1 MSDALRLAGADWEA
15 LLLPQQ
21 GAALARLTYRGVDVL
36 APLPEGADPN
46 ATRTG
51 AFWMIPWGNRLDGGA
66 LGALHRFPINR
77 LTENTAI
84 HGLSR
89 DRPWQAEVTAD
100 GALLTQR
107 VTAGPYAYA
116 VRIALSLSRAGFGI
130 EAVVENCGSA
140 PMPFGLGWHPW
151 FARRPG
157 QRLSFAAAHRL
168 RSDERML
175 PREALP
181 DPGLD
186 EACATLIG
194 TDAHFAGWDGLVLLE
209 DPALRLTL
217 RASGA
222 WATNLQIFLPA
233 EAEAVCIEPMSHIP
247 DAPNQPELAKL
258 GGLITLAP
266 GAALASATR
275 LEAG

>member
-15 LLLPQQ
+15 LLLPRQ
-21 GAALARLTYRGVDVL
+21 GAALARLTHRGIDLL

-46 ATRTG
+46 ATRAG

-66 LGALHRFPINR
+66 LGALHRFPVNR
-77 LTENTAI
+77 PAENTAI

-89 DRPWQAEVTAD
+89 DLPWQTQVTAD
-100 GALLTQR
+100 GALLTQL
-107 VTAGPYAYA
+107 VAVGPYAYA
-116 VRIALSLSRAGFGI
+116 ARIALSLSAAGFGI
-130 EAVVENCGSA
+130 EAVVENSGAA

-157 QRLSFAAAHRL
+157 QRLRVAARHRL
-168 RSDERML
+168 LSDERLL

-186 EACATLIG
+186 AACATLIG
-194 TDAHFAGWDGLVLLE
+194 TDAHFAGWDGLALLE
-209 DPALRLTL
+209 DPVLRLTL

-222 WATNLQIFLPA
+222 WATNLQVFLPA

-247 DAPNQPELAKL
+247 DAPNQPVLARL
-258 GGLITLAP
+258 GALAMLAP
-266 GAALASATR
+266 GAALAAAAR
-275 LEAG
+275 LEIG